1 MLSEFFIEDFLITP
15 PPPPPTKR
23 TRVFRC
29 YTRLARYRLP
39 SLPNLS
45 IGKPIFHLHRRTTND
60 TLFAKRRAFDRE
72 RKKKERRGG
81 NSCPRLAWCHACKVA
96 ITRWINVWGFVC
108 VCVRA
113 SEARR
118 LARGANEY
126 SRSVFERKTNTILR
140 LHRVPFY
147 GSRGA
152 ALINDP
158 GHVVAASRTGGCR
171 PFPIL
176 PRATTLPRLSL
187 RSRNY
192 ARLESRRAQWPRCTF
207 PIVYTIT
214 TTRWWLYRW

>member
-15 PPPPPTKR
+15 PPPQQSAREYSDVILASHDTDYRHFLIYRSANQFFIYIVERPM
-23 TRVFRC
+23 TRFSR
-29 YTRLARYRLP
+29 
-39 SLPNLS
+39 NDELS
-45 IGKPIFHLHRRTTND
+45 IEKER
-60 TLFAKRRAFDRE
+60 KRR
-72 RKKKERRGG
+72 ERRGG

-113 SEARR
+113 SEAWR